1 MVKNSQYSIYWVD
14 LNPTIGAEINKVRPC
29 LVVSPNELNKYLET
43 IVIIPLTSQ
52 IHDYPWRMSF
62 KLEDK
67 TAEAA
72 LDQIKTIDK
81 RRIKD
86 FIGKLSDEEIEI
98 LKTKIKEMFVD

>member
-1 MVKNSQYSIYWVD
+1 VIKEKGMY
-14 LNPTIGAEINKVRPC
+14 
-29 LVVSPNELNKYLET
+29 ET